1 MGVGLGCGDGIN
13 DESRRGRWIVE
24 LKGKRIVLS
33 GGTLGVGRALVE
45 ELAVENELLVIAR
58 GSERLEE
65 LGRCYGNVDTLACDL
80 SDAAALLDLERE
92 EERFGGFDVL
102 INNAAVQV
110 SGDFL
115 GGEFGVEAMEREVML
130 NLVAP
135 CVLARLV
142 ARGMAK
148 RGTGGLVL
156 NVGSAL
162 ALTPKAGS
170 PIYCATKAGLRS
182 VSRSLGYQLEGMG
195 VKVLHAM
202 LPLVDTGMTAG
213 RGRGNISAR
222 SAARELIECL
232 EEERRESSIGKAR
245 LLAAVFRVW
254 PWLAYRI
261 LRDS

>member
-1 MGVGLGCGDGIN
+1 M
-13 DESRRGRWIVE
+13 E
-24 LKGKRIVLS
+24 LKGKRILLS

-45 ELAVENELLVIAR
+45 ALAAENDLLVIAR
-58 GSERLEE
+58 ESERLEE
-65 LGRCYGNVDTLACDL
+65 LGKCHENVDTLACDL
-80 SDAAALLDLERE
+80 SDAAALRELESQE
-92 EERFGGFDVL
+92 ALFDGVDVL

-115 GGEFGVEAMEREVML
+115 GEGFGIDAMEREVML

-135 CVLARLV
+135 CVLTRLV

-148 RGTGGLVL
+148 RARGGLVL

-170 PIYCATKAGLRS
+170 PVYCASKAGLRS
-182 VSRSLGYQLEGMG
+182 VSRALGYQLEGVG

-213 RGRGNISAR
+213 RGRGKISAID
-222 SAARELIECL
+222 AARELIECL
-232 EEERRESSIGKAR
+232 EEERRESSIGKAK
-245 LLAAVFRVW
+245 LLAAIFRVC
-254 PWLAYRI
+254 PGLAYRI